1 MIYDVLKSVSGFSGI
16 AFLIACIA
24 MIAIDEISLHK
35 PKHFADPDEAYKKRP
50 MGWFSILLAALAL
63 LCVLIYIHEDLD
75 MTYYLNHMGGNIG
88 EGFRN
93 IGILFD
99 LSDSSFWQFFFG
111 FGEYSFT
118 ESVIYMILKTF
129 GIAYIGTFVA
139 AILALPF
146 GLLASHKLFGKWAWI
161 SEIIL
166 IVIRTFP
173 ELVFAILL
181 LRFSGYS
188 FLSGVLVIGIHS
200 IGMIGKLYADQI
212 DGIEMGPL
220 EGIYAGGA
228 SKWQAIHLGVIPQAM
243 PGLLSVALYRFDIN
257 IRTATILGVVLG
269 LEGGIGYYLS
279 TQSTHYHLLG
289 ACIFG
294 IVILVVGINL
304 ISSYLRKKL
313 V

>member
-1 MIYDVLKSVSGFSGI
+1 MIYDVVKSISGYSGI

-24 MIAIDEISLHK
+24 MIVIDEISLHK
-35 PKHFADPDEAYKKRP
+35 PKHFSDPNEAYSKRP
-50 MGWFSILLAALAL
+50 KTWISILLAILAL
-63 LCVLIYIHEDLD
+63 LCVLVYVHKDLD
-75 MTYYLNHMGGNIG
+75 VDYYLSHLGGNIS

-93 IGILFD
+93 IGMLFD
-99 LSDSSFWQFFFG
+99 LSDASFWQFFFG
-111 FGEYSFT
+111 FGEYAFT
-118 ESVIYMILKTF
+118 ESVVYMILKTF
-129 GIAYIGTFVA
+129 GIAYIGTFIA

-146 GLLASHKLFGKWAWI
+146 GLLASHKLFGKWAWV

-181 LRFSGYS
+181 IRFSGYS

-228 SKWQAIHLGVIPQAM
+228 SRWQAIHLGVMPQAM

-269 LEGGIGYYLS
+269 LESGIGYYLS
-279 TQSTHYHLLG
+279 TQRTHYHLLG

>member
-1 MIYDVLKSVSGFSGI
+1 MNDIFKSISGYTGLIFLVLAIVMMI
-16 AFLIACIA
+16 
-24 MIAIDEISLHK
+24 IDEVSLKK
-35 PKHFADPDEAYKKRP
+35 PKHYESADEAYAKRP
-50 MGWFSILLAALAL
+50 QNWILLILFGFAL
-63 LCVLIYIHEDLD
+63 LCALTYVHFDLD
-75 MTYYLNHMGGNIG
+75 MNYYLSNIGGNFG
-88 EGFRN
+88 EGFKS
-93 IGILFD
+93 IGMLFD
-99 LSDSSFWQFFFG
+99 LSHPTFWQIFFG
-111 FGEYSFT
+111 FGEYEFT
-118 ESVIYMILKTF
+118 ESVIYMIIKTF
-129 GIAYIGTFVA
+129 GIAYIGTFIA
-139 AILALPF
+139 SLIAIPF

-181 LRFSGYS
+181 IRFSGYS

-220 EGIYAGGA
+220 EGIYSGGA
-228 SKWQAIHLGVIPQAM
+228 SKWQAIHLAVMPQAL

-279 TQSTHYHLLG
+279 IQSTHYHALG

-304 ISSYLRKKL
+304 LSSYLRKKL